1 MTEPRPDDTI
11 SYYSPPPEP
20 RPTWSQEA
28 WNAAATPSQWIEP
41 YPQQPSPQQPAPR
54 PAPARTSGVALVVV
68 AALIAATLASAGTYA
83 ALDMSGSINHPAPVT
98 AANTTP
104 TATGSPAQQVVIDE
118 QSAIVK
124 AAETVSPAVVTI
136 TTQQQASALDPFS
149 LPATGVGSGIIYNSA
164 GWIVTNHHV
173 VAGATN
179 NQVTVQ
185 LKDGRTF
192 TGTVYGLDTLT
203 DLAIVKITGT
213 NLPAAPIGDS
223 GSLQPGQLAV
233 AIGSPLGTF
242 TNSVTS
248 GIISALGRQIQVT
261 NDQTG
266 QPVTLHNLIQTDAAI
281 NPGNSG
287 GALVDSA
294 GQVIGINTA
303 TATTAQGIGFA
314 IPINIARP
322 IMAQAVAGEPLTR
335 PWIGIHFTS
344 LDPQAQQ
351 QLKTPIDYGAF
362 IGPADATSGQ
372 PLVEPGSPAA
382 TAGLKAG
389 DIITALD
396 GQRVDVAHP
405 LDMLLVTHSPG
416 QTVELQVLRNG
427 QQLTLKVT
435 LGTRPASAAEQ

>member
-1 MTEPRPDDTI
+1 MTEPRPDDTL

-41 YPQQPSPQQPAPR
+41 YPARPPSKPE
-54 PAPARTSGVALVVV
+54 PARGTGAGLVVV
-68 AALIAATLASAGTYA
+68 AALLAAVLASGGTYA
-83 ALDMSGSINHPAPVT
+83 ALDLSGNLNRPAPAAAVNAGAAGSGSP
-98 AANTTP
+98 
-104 TATGSPAQQVVIDE
+104 SQQVVTVNE
-118 QSAIVK
+118 QSAIVQ
-124 AAETVSPAVVTI
+124 AAQDVSPAVVTI
-136 TTQQQASALDPFS
+136 TTQQQASALDPFA
-149 LPATGVGSGIIYNSA
+149 LPATGVGSGIIYNPN

-179 NQVTVQ
+179 NQVQVQ
-185 LKDGRTF
+185 LKDGRTL
-192 TGTVYGLDTLT
+192 TGSVYGLDTLT
-203 DLAIVKITGT
+203 DLAIVKISGS

-223 GSLQPGQLAV
+223 GSLQPGQLAI

-261 NDQTG
+261 DDQTG

-287 GALVDSA
+287 GALVNAA

-303 TATTAQGIGFA
+303 TASTAQGIGFA

-322 IMAQAVAGEPLTR
+322 IMAQAVAGQPLTR

-344 LDPQAQQ
+344 LDPQTQQ
-351 QLKTPIDYGAF
+351 QLKTPLDYGAF
-362 IGPADATSGQ
+362 IGPASATAGQ

-382 TAGLKAG
+382 QAGLKAG

-416 QTVELQVLRNG
+416 QTVTLQVLRNG
-427 QQLTLKVT
+427 QQLTVRVT

>member
-1 MTEPRPDDTI
+1 MTEPRPDDTL

-41 YPQQPSPQQPAPR
+41 YPARPPSKPE
-54 PAPARTSGVALVVV
+54 PARGTGAGLVVV
-68 AALIAATLASAGTYA
+68 AALLAAVLASGGTYA
-83 ALDMSGSINHPAPVT
+83 ALDLTGNLNRPAPEPAANAGAAGSGSP
-98 AANTTP
+98 
-104 TATGSPAQQVVIDE
+104 SQQVVTVNE
-118 QSAIVK
+118 QSAIVQ
-124 AAETVSPAVVTI
+124 AARDVSPAVVTI
-136 TTQQQASALDPFS
+136 TTQQQASALDPFA
-149 LPATGVGSGIIYNSA
+149 LPATGVGSGIIYNPS

-179 NQVTVQ
+179 NQVQVQ
-185 LKDGRTF
+185 LKDGRTL
-192 TGTVYGLDTLT
+192 TGSVYGLDTLT
-203 DLAIVKITGT
+203 DLAIVKISGS

-223 GSLQPGQLAV
+223 GSLQPGQLAI

-261 NDQTG
+261 DDQTG

-287 GALVDSA
+287 GALVNAA

-303 TATTAQGIGFA
+303 TASTAQGIGFA

-322 IMAQAVAGEPLTR
+322 IMAQAVAGQPLTR

-351 QLKTPIDYGAF
+351 QLKTPLDYGAF
-362 IGPADATSGQ
+362 IGPADATAGQ

-382 TAGLKAG
+382 QAGLKAG

-416 QTVELQVLRNG
+416 QTVTLQVLRNG